1 MTDNRMRED
10 SETISTASTAVEN
23 EGRKVSYEDELLK
36 NINQQLPQQATNKA
50 AESLT
55 ITSAFPLTNED
66 KAKIVN
72 KYLEKTGTRLRQI
85 KTVVDQKLISGI
97 RLQSESFYYE
107 VSGQKTLRELK
118 DYLSR
123 KPIIEEEL

>member
-1 MTDNRMRED
+1 MRED
-10 SETISTASTAVEN
+10 SETISTASTVVEN

-55 ITSAFPLTNED
+55 ITSAFPLTNDD

-123 KPIIEEEL
+123 NPIVEEEL

>member
-10 SETISTASTAVEN
+10 SETISTASTVVEN

-55 ITSAFPLTNED
+55 ITSAFPLTNDD

-123 KPIIEEEL
+123 NPIIEEEL

>member
-1 MTDNRMRED
+1 MTDNRMREE
-10 SETISTASTAVEN
+10 SETISTTSTAVEN

-123 KPIIEEEL
+123 NPIIEEEL

>member
-36 NINQQLPQQATNKA
+36 NINQKLPQQATNKA

-55 ITSAFPLTNED
+55 ITSAFPLTNDD

-123 KPIIEEEL
+123 NPIIEEEL

>member
-1 MTDNRMRED
+1 MTDNRMREE

>member
-10 SETISTASTAVEN
+10 SETISTASTVVEN

-55 ITSAFPLTNED
+55 ITSAFPLTNDD

-118 DYLSR
+118 DYLSQN
-123 KPIIEEEL
+123 PIIEEEL